1 MPYNG
6 ARKSETEKV
15 WDRPIIGP
23 KGTGRN
29 AAYNAEK
36 TIKDAVILVLSL
48 DLVKSLNF
56 EHTFQRWNFPSLPC
70 NFLQSLIKFSIPTR
84 SAKNKGE
91 LRGLHFISSLLQQFL
106 GQTPGMLGIYQAHN
120 FFPIKACS
128 GIVVG
133 KLFWGK
139 HNQLVRVI

>member
-29 AAYNAEK
+29 AAYSAEK

-56 EHTFQRWNFPSLPC
+56 EHTFQRWNFSSLSC

-84 SAKNKGE
+84 SGKKRRIA
-91 LRGLHFISSLLQQFL
+91 RATLHFFFASTILGPNAWHARNISSPQFL
-106 GQTPGMLGIYQAHN
+106 PNQSLFWN
-120 FFPIKACS
+120 CS
-128 GIVVG
+128 GETLLG
-133 KLFWGK
+133 KT
-139 HNQLVRVI
+139 